1 MASKVIVLRADPQD
15 ADRWEM
21 SEFSSA
27 DEACAV
33 VESLVT
39 SGVRPES
46 LRVLS
51 GNEMAISVS
60 LTPVVEISPRQDWLR
75 TESRPEVEPQTD
87 GRLESTELIPG
98 EKRTT
103 DFTERRDQAVRFRST
118 DAAEQRD
125 QVIRFRST
133 DAAEHG
139 DQVIRFRSTDVV
151 VHRGPPVPF
160 SHLFRPLSEGLVG
173 VDRRQVANAAST
185 SAVSASV
192 ETAGLK

>member
-118 DAAEQRD
+118 DAAE
-125 QVIRFRST
+125 
-133 DAAEHG
+133 HG